1 MKVLIL
7 GASGFFGGILYGKI
21 KEETDFWALGTYHES
36 KKNDDFIKLDVTN
49 FIEVEVFLQHFNAD
63 VIIWCL
69 MSKTNEKVLINQG
82 LPNVLTNMN
91 PTCKFIFIESNSEI
105 DDEKLV
111 RKLENYIV
119 IRPGVIEDQ
128 YINELATGI
137 IKLI

>member
-1 MKVLIL
+1 MRVLIL
-7 GASGFFGGILYGKI
+7 GASGFLGGILYGKI
-21 KEETDFWALGTYHES
+21 KEETDFWALGTYHKS
-36 KKNDDFIKLDVTN
+36 KKNDVFIKLDVTN

-69 MSKTNEKVLINQG
+69 MSKTNEKELINQG

-119 IRPGVIEDQ
+119 IRSGVIEDQ